1 MELRAERP
9 ELTKAEEKSIIERVE
24 AAPRGGR
31 PQAIAAII
39 DELCL
44 KYNLPPNR
52 VFDVVAQALGRSPGS
67 VSTSY
72 YRYQARG
79 VPKLGSS
86 IAVLQG
92 GEIAQEIATIS
103 DALTRIAKMTEQL
116 YTDNQSMAR
125 ELVTLRNQLTLNAS
139 SPS

>member
-9 ELTKAEEKSIIERVE
+9 KLTKAEEKSIIERVE
-24 AAPRGGR
+24 AAPRGAR
-31 PQAIAAII
+31 QQTIAAII

-44 KYNLPPNR
+44 KHNLPPNR
-52 VFDVVAQALGRSPGS
+52 VFDIVAKPLGRSPGS
-67 VSTSY
+67 VSTGY

-116 YTDNQSMAR
+116 YTDNQNMAR
-125 ELVTLRNQLTLNAS
+125 ELVTLRSQLAHAS